1 MRVRMNADG
10 GRLALGPA
18 RSPDWTV
25 SPVRCSRR
33 TPLLCV
39 PRTVVSERT
48 FCVIATESPH
58 FILTGD
64 IWNGDGVVD
73 ATDEMVRTTG

>member
-10 GRLALGPA
+10 RHVALDRA
-18 RSPDWTV
+18 LSSDWNV
-25 SPVRCSRR
+25 RPVRCSRR

-48 FCVIATESPH
+48 FWVYATDNLH

-73 ATDEMVRTTG
+73 ATDEMVRATG